1 MCLILSKT
9 QNQNISHL
17 SGGELVRNL
26 GEEVLIPLLNQSDKN
41 IYHHDEF
48 HFDGHYNSIHGA
60 NNFFDFL
67 KYQRYSFFSKVESD
81 YLDEPENETL
91 QIFKPDDNYTDEK
104 SLNSIE
110 EKLKREKLKESKLIS
125 DEEYFKQKS
134 KKYSHIESIV

>member
-9 QNQNISHL
+9 QNQNVSHI

-41 IYHHDEF
+41 NYHHDEF

-91 QIFKPDDNYTDEK
+91 QIFKPDDNYADE
-104 SLNSIE
+104 I
-110 EKLKREKLKESKLIS
+110 
-125 DEEYFKQKS
+125 KS
-134 KKYSHIESIV
+134 K